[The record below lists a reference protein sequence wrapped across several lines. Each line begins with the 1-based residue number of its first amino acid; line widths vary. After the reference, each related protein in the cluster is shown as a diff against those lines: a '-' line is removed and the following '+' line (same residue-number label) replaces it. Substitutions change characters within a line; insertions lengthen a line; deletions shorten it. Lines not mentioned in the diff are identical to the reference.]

1 MCAIVLGHL
10 DFVIRVGK
18 YDNNYP
24 GGNEKGSIMIYLRQ
38 LIRFSH
44 PFGEAAHIY
53 AFSGDTTKAVAFYQQ
68 LGSAW

>member
-1 MCAIVLGHL
+1 
-10 DFVIRVGK
+10 
-18 YDNNYP
+18 
-24 GGNEKGSIMIYLRQ
+24 MIYLRQ